1 MAFFW
6 SSMWPDEKWF
16 KQYVILVVY
25 RSLFILLAPS
35 RFHTLPNVCNDSSAM
50 SRESLSKDCE
60 GRLFPYLILRHAW
73 PRNEARKECGNS
85 CRGPLAFSLS
95 LLQHFSQLTTLSYS
109 LFVLTSAIRMTP
121 ILMHNVRLPYTT
133 HELLPILMHTVPLWF

>member
-6 SSMWPDEKWF
+6 SSMWPDETRF

-35 RFHTLPNVCNDSSAM
+35 RFHALPNVYNDSSAM

-73 PRNEARKECGNS
+73 PRNEARRECGNS
-85 CRGPLAFSLS
+85 CRWSSCLFSLTTATLLS
-95 LLQHFSQLTTLSYS
+95 AHNFLLQLVCAYLSYQ
-109 LFVLTSAIRMTP
+109 
-121 ILMHNVRLPYTT
+121 NDT
-133 HELLPILMHTVPLWF
+133 HTHAQCTFALRHS